1 MPRAS
6 DYPYPPTPD
15 DVPDGYT
22 DFSPE
27 YRSRQ
32 TWLLVW
38 VYVVFLLYVAM
49 LEASL
54 MGVVLSVASLFS
66 GFWCCLGVP
75 IGVVCLGV
83 FVYLLTG
90 FFYRKDTEKRA
101 LLIEITDREHP
112 KLFGFIRELCGEIG
126 VSEPH
131 RVHVFPEPNAMAV
144 TPTTLVHLFTPP
156 KRELAVGLGLIN
168 ALNLSEFK
176 AVLAHE
182 FGHFAQHGSTT
193 VYTARAATV
202 VANLINGQGSIDRM
216 ADRWRKRG
224 SLFGKLLYGMG
235 WLIRSPLILV
245 YKLYAKLDHD
255 LDREREFHADRVA
268 ASLAGSNSATH
279 LLLRAR
285 YAAETYMAAVGDLL
299 KAADHKLYSS
309 DLYYHQHA
317 AGDILRK
324 RKRDP
329 EFGRPPKLTHPLD
342 GRKVQVFDPETA
354 DDHPPD
360 DYHPS
365 DHEREEHMKSPFVAA
380 DDDERSAWILFDDPV
395 ELRER
400 MTYKLYRTNDVI
412 RKGTPLGDPREVQ
425 RFIDGE
431 HHETTYDAMYEG
443 AYDDRMLTPG
453 DLDELDELIRKE
465 PWEDARLATVF
476 EKLYHGLKDRV
487 EDRQDLMK
495 ELTAVRK
502 EAGGAMSK
510 KTKKIIRDLEKD
522 LDEANDWFRTLDRRV
537 YLVYVQMSYRIGD
550 NAAYE
555 ELVNRYRFHMAVQG
569 IYKTARYHFDEAEFH
584 LLTFNVLEGMDVP
597 PEVKD
602 AFVGE
607 LMLVFRAARKALKEV
622 LREARA
628 INMPAMK
635 NFEEGER
642 LADFLLDQDLIREPG
657 EYGVS
662 GKWVNK
668 LFRQVSQVRDKA
680 SRLHFKSLGQIL
692 TLQERVADRFLVLK
706 GFKQPPPLPPAG

>member
-38 VYVVFLLYVAM
+38 VYAVFLLYVAM

-54 MGVVLSVASLFS
+54 MAVLLSVLSVFS
-66 GFWCCLGVP
+66 GFWCCLGIP
-75 IGVVCLGV
+75 IGLISLGV

-90 FFYRKDTEKRA
+90 FFYRKDTEKRD
-101 LLIEITDREHP
+101 LLIEISEREHP

-126 VSEPH
+126 VNVPYKVSIL
-131 RVHVFPEPNAMAV
+131 PEPNARAFESGSLMN
-144 TPTTLVHLFTPP
+144 LFRPP
-156 KRELAVGLGLIN
+156 ERELYIGIGLIN
-168 ALNLSEFK
+168 VLNLSEFK
-176 AVLAHE
+176 AVLSHE
-182 FGHFAQHGSTT
+182 FAHFAHLGGAHS
-193 VYTARAATV
+193 YTRRAGEV
-202 VANLINGQGSIDRM
+202 VANLVDGQGAIDRV

-224 SLFGKLLYGMG
+224 SFFGKVVYALG
-235 WLIRSPLILV
+235 WVVRSPLLLMARL
-245 YKLYAKLDHD
+245 YGKLSFGLA
-255 LDREREFHADRVA
+255 REREFHADRVA
-268 ASLAGSNSATH
+268 ASLAGSNAATH
-279 LLLRAR
+279 ALLRGR
-285 YAAETYMAAVGDLL
+285 YGDETMTAAVEDLL
-299 KAADHKLYSS
+299 RAADHKLYSS

-329 EFGRPPKLTHPLD
+329 EFGRPPKLAHPLD
-342 GRKVQVFDPETA
+342 GRKVQVFDEESA
-354 DDHPPD
+354 EDHPPH

-365 DHEREEHMKSPFVAA
+365 DHEREEHIKSPFVAA
-380 DDDERSAWILFDDPV
+380 DDDERSAWMLFDDPA

-400 MTYKLYRTNDVI
+400 MTYKFYRSNDVI
-412 RKGTPLGDPREVQ
+412 RKGTPLGDPRAVQ

-431 HHETTYDAMYEG
+431 HHETTYDAKYEG
-443 AYDDRMLTPG
+443 AYDGRLLTPG
-453 DLDELDELIRKE
+453 DLNELDKLIAKE

-476 EKLYHGLKDRV
+476 ENLFHGLKDRV
-487 EDRQDLMK
+487 EDRQDLVK
-495 ELTAVRK
+495 ELAAVRK

-522 LDEANDWFRTLDRRV
+522 LEEADDWFRTLDRRV
-537 YLVYVQMSYRIGD
+537 YLVYVQMSYRISD
-550 NAAYE
+550 NVVYE

-569 IYKTARYHFDEAEFH
+569 IYKTARFHFDEAEFH
-584 LLTFNVLEGMDVP
+584 ILTYNALEEMNVP
-597 PEVKD
+597 PEVREG
-602 AFVGE
+602 FVTE
-607 LMLVFRAARKALKEV
+607 VLAVFRAARKALKEV
-622 LREARA
+622 LREARE

-668 LFRQVSQVRDKA
+668 LFRQISQVRDKA

-692 TLQERVADRFLVLK
+692 TLQERVAERFLVLK
-706 GFKQPPPLPPAG
+706 GFKQPPVV